1 MVKYFDEEWPKE
13 EEMLNI
19 GLKMSRQNKADRKKV
34 KRVFCIGNGESRQG
48 FDLEKL
54 RQHGTIYGCNAI
66 YRDFMPD
73 VLTAVDHGIMHE
85 IYHAGLA
92 QKIPCYFRD
101 WTKVPAMT
109 YESMLYG
116 AMDKTEADITLKK
129 VLRSNDKGD
138 SKEYVMHGS
147 NIQGIVNM
155 IKKDPKKFN
164 DDLFTLEKKEINHAT
179 IKVSWIKEPDMSTSL
194 ADITK
199 REDGKTGDHGW
210 ACGASSGQVAIHR
223 EKPDEVYLIGHDL
236 HSATDKVNN
245 LYKGTKHYVAPENGP
260 TPAVNWINQWYT
272 LADWNPDIKFIKVN
286 RFNDGRDLVNGPIKE
301 WNERKNITYTDY
313 STLDNLV

>member
-1 MVKYFDEEWPKE
+1 M
-13 EEMLNI
+13 
-19 GLKMSRQNKADRKKV
+19 

-54 RQHGTIYGCNAI
+54 RQYGTIYGCNAI

-85 IYHAGLA
+85 IYHAGVA

-109 YESMLYG
+109 YESMLYSG
-116 AMDKTEADITLKK
+116 ADKVEADEHLKY
-129 VLRSNDKGD
+129 VLKSNDRGD

-155 IKKDPKKFN
+155 IKREPNKFKKDIMY
-164 DDLFTLEKKEINHAT
+164 LEKKEINHAT
-179 IKVSWIKEPDMSTSL
+179 IKVSWIKEPDHSVSL
-194 ADITK
+194 TDIMTEK
-199 REDGKTGDHGW
+199 GKPRDHGW
-210 ACGASSGQVAIHR
+210 ACGASAGYVAIHR

-236 HSATDKVNN
+236 HSATNKVNN

-272 LADWNPDIKFIKVN
+272 LADWNPNIKFIKVN
-286 RFNDGRDLVNGPIKE
+286 RYNDGRDAINGPIEK

>member
-1 MVKYFDEEWPKE
+1 MIKYFDEEWPKE
-13 EEMLNI
+13 EEILNI
-19 GLKMSRQNKADRKKV
+19 GLKMSKQNKADRKKM

-85 IYHAGLA
+85 IYHAGIA

-109 YESMLYG
+109 YESMLYAG
-116 AMDKTEADITLKK
+116 ADKLEADEHLKY
-129 VLRSNDKGD
+129 VLKSNEKGD

-155 IKKDPKKFN
+155 IKREPDKFKKDIMY
-164 DDLFTLEKKEINHAT
+164 LEKKEINHAT
-179 IKVSWIKEPDMSTSL
+179 IKLSWIKEPDYSVSL
-194 ADITK
+194 TDIMTEK
-199 REDGKTGDHGW
+199 DKPRDHGW
-210 ACGASSGQVAIHR
+210 ACGASAGYVAIHR
-223 EKPDEVYLIGHDL
+223 EQPDEVYLIGHDL

-260 TPAVNWINQWYT
+260 TPGINWINQWYT
-272 LADWNPDIKFIKVN
+272 LADWNPNTKFIKIN
-286 RFNDGRDLVNGPIKE
+286 RYNDGRDKVNGPIDE
-301 WNERKNITYTDY
+301 WKERKNITYADY
-313 STLDNLV
+313 STLDNLA

>member
-1 MVKYFDEEWPKE
+1 M
-13 EEMLNI
+13 
-19 GLKMSRQNKADRKKV
+19 AKK
-34 KRVFCIGNGESRQG
+34 VFCIGNGESRKG

-54 RQHGTIYGCNAI
+54 RPHGKIYGCNAI

-85 IYHAGLA
+85 IYHAGIA

-109 YESMLYG
+109 YEQMLYG
-116 AMDKTEADITLKK
+116 AMEKTEADKTLEK
-129 VLRSNDKGD
+129 VLKSNDRGD

-155 IKKDPKKFN
+155 IKRDPKKFN

-179 IKVSWIKEPDMSTSL
+179 IKVSWIKEPDYSHNIN
-194 ADITK
+194 DISEP
-199 REDGKTGDHGW
+199 RDHGW
-210 ACGASSGQVAIHR
+210 ACGASSGYVAIKR
-223 EKPDEVYLIGHDL
+223 EQPDEIYLIGHDI
-236 HSATDKVNN
+236 HSATNKVNN

-260 TPAVNWINQWYT
+260 TPGVNWINQWYT
-272 LADWNPDIKFIKVN
+272 LADWNPNVKFIKVN
-286 RFNDGRDLVNGPIKE
+286 RYNDGRDAVNGPIE
-301 WNERKNITYTDY
+301 RWNSKTNITYTDY
-313 STLDNLV
+313 STLDNLA

>member
-1 MVKYFDEEWPKE
+1 VVKYFDEEWPKE

-19 GLKMSRQNKADRKKV
+19 GLKMSRQNKADRQKV

-48 FDLEKL
+48 FDLDKL
-54 RQHGTIYGCNAI
+54 KPFGKIYGCNAI
-66 YRDFMPD
+66 YRDYMPD

-85 IYHAGLA
+85 IYHAGVA

-109 YESMLYG
+109 YETMLYAG
-116 AMDKTEADITLKK
+116 ADKVEADEHLKY
-129 VLRSNDKGD
+129 VLKSNDRGD

-155 IKKDPKKFN
+155 IKREPDKFKKDIMY
-164 DDLFTLEKKEINHAT
+164 LEKKEINHAT
-179 IKVSWIKEPDMSTSL
+179 IKVSWIKEPDHSISL
-194 ADITK
+194 TDIMTEK
-199 REDGKTGDHGW
+199 GKPRDHGW
-210 ACGASSGQVAIHR
+210 ACGASAGYVAIHR

-272 LADWNPDIKFIKVN
+272 LADWNPNVKFIKVN
-286 RFNDGRDLVNGPIKE
+286 RFNDGRDLINGPIKE